1 MRRWLKAAGKRAS
14 ERMFHTFQG
23 LGFDV
28 LPRHFYSEIPDIAKL
43 RRSAHWREP
52 YTMIGVN
59 GTDVDVQLQYLES
72 VMTPDV
78 RERLVAEDMHAY
90 ACGEN
95 GEPGYGRVEADVL
108 YSVIRTSRPKRVVQI
123 GCGVSTALILA
134 AGEHAGYRPKVL
146 CVDPY
151 PTDFLKR
158 LAAAGSI
165 ELLARPVEALGWE
178 PLLALH
184 AGDLFF
190 VDSTHT
196 LGPAGEVSRI
206 ILEMLPRLNDGVLVH
221 FHDIYF
227 PYDYPTD
234 ILEGALFFSHESPLL
249 HAFLVNNPRFEILAS
264 MSMLHHQRPTQ
275 LFYSAYP
282 RSSVA
287 AINNATWLRNG
298 LHAPALDPSALAEWQ
313 RRLT

>member
-1 MRRWLKAAGKRAS
+1 MTKWLRQAGKRAS
-14 ERMFHTFQG
+14 ERVFHTFQG

-43 RRSAHWREP
+43 RQSVHWREP

-59 GTDVDVQLQYLES
+59 GTDVDVQLGYIKS
-72 VMTPDV
+72 IISADV
-78 RERLVAEDMHAY
+78 RTRLASEDMHAF
-90 ACGEN
+90 ACGQN

-108 YSVIRTSRPKRVVQI
+108 YAMIHTSRPERIVQI

-134 AGEHAGYRPKVL
+134 AAEHAGYRPKVL
-146 CVDPY
+146 CVDPF
-151 PTDFLKR
+151 PTGYLKR
-158 LAAAGSI
+158 LAESGAI

-178 PLLALH
+178 PLLALGP
-184 AGDLFF
+184 GDLFF

-206 ILEMLPRLNDGVLVH
+206 ILEMLPRLDRGVLVH

-234 ILEGALFFSHESPLL
+234 LLESALFFSHESPLL

-264 MSMLHHQRPTQ
+264 LSMLHHQRPTQ
-275 LFYSAYP
+275 LASLLGSYMPRPMTHGLSA
-282 RSSVA
+282 
-287 AINNATWLRNG
+287 G
-298 LHAPALDPSALAEWQ
+298 LGHFPSAIYLKVRAANA
-313 RRLT
+313 

>member
-23 LGFDV
+23 LGLDV

-43 RRSAHWREP
+43 RGSEHWRQP
-52 YTMIGVN
+52 YSMIGVN
-59 GTDVDVQLQYLES
+59 GVDVDVQLAYVRAL
-72 VMTPDV
+72 MTADV
-78 RERLVAEDMHAY
+78 RARLEQGDIHAY
-90 ACGEN
+90 ACAEN

-108 YSVIRTSRPKRVVQI
+108 YSLIRTSRPARIVQI
-123 GCGVSTALILA
+123 GCGVSTAVILA
-134 AGEHAGYRPKVL
+134 AAEEAGYAARVL
-146 CVDPY
+146 AVDPF
-151 PTDFLKR
+151 PTAYLR
-158 LAAAGSI
+158 GLAAKGRI

-178 PLLALH
+178 PLLALGP
-184 AGDLFF
+184 GDLFF

-206 ILEMLPRLNDGVLVH
+206 ILEMLPRLDTGVLAH

-234 ILEGALFFSHESPLL
+234 LLDGALFFSHESPLL

-264 MSMLHHQRPTQ
+264 LAMLHHQRPVPLAGLVRSYEPRPMTHG
-275 LFYSAYP
+275 LSAGRGHFP
-282 RSSVA
+282 SSLY
-287 AINNATWLRNG
+287 LRVRPP
-298 LHAPALDPSALAEWQ
+298 HA
-313 RRLT
+313 

>member
-23 LGFDV
+23 LGLDV
-28 LPRHFYSEIPDIAKL
+28 LPRHFYSEIPDIGKL
-43 RRSAHWREP
+43 RESDAWRHP

-59 GTDVDVQLQYLES
+59 GVDVDEQLAFVRSL
-72 VMTPDV
+72 VTDDV
-78 RERLVAEDMHAY
+78 RARLTTDDIHAH

-108 YSVIRTSRPKRVVQI
+108 YSLIRTTRPARIVQI
-123 GCGVSTALILA
+123 GCGVSTAVILA
-134 AGEHAGYRPKVL
+134 AARDAGYAPKL
-146 CVDPY
+146 LAVDPF
-151 PTDFLKR
+151 PTDYLR
-158 LAAAGSI
+158 RTAASGAI
-165 ELLARPVEALGWE
+165 DLLARPVEALGWE
-178 PLLALH
+178 PLLALGV
-184 AGDLFF
+184 GDLFF

-206 ILEMLPRLNDGVLVH
+206 ILEMLPRLDTGVLVH

-234 ILEGALFFSHESPLL
+234 ILDGALFFSHESPLL

-264 MSMLHHQRPTQ
+264 LAMLHHQRSVPLGAMLRSYTPRPMTHG
-275 LFYSAYP
+275 LSAGSGHFP
-282 RSSVA
+282 SSLY
-287 AINNATWLRNG
+287 LRVRAP
-298 LHAPALDPSALAEWQ
+298 HA
-313 RRLT
+313 